1 MIGKK
6 RRRSATNTL
15 TQPSSEK
22 KTRWEELQAKFPM
35 GDLPDMVLAL
45 VLRYKRRFSLF

>member
-6 RRRSATNTL
+6 RRQSATNTL

-22 KTRWEELQAKFPM
+22 KFRCEELEVNFPM
-35 GDLPDMVLAL
+35 GDLPDMLLAL
-45 VLRYKRRFSLF
+45 VLRYDRKDFA